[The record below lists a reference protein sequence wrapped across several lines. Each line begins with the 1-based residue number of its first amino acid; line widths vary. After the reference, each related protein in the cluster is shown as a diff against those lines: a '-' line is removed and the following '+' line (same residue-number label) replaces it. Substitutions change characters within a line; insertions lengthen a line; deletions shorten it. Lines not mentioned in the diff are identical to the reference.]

1 MSLAGASAVRRPL
14 FPLRRRACKF
24 FCGRICLRAENLLP
38 RASRIESG
46 LPTAS
51 LWRFVLLFESVAFA
65 MGTPQAGGAA
75 PSGGDMLMQFVPLI
89 LMFAIFWFL
98 LIRPQQKRAKAHK
111 QMLAEL
117 KRGDHVMTSS
127 GLIGR
132 IMEIS
137 EEEVVIECGD
147 AKLRMSR
154 GAIGGLIGK
163 SAEKAEAKAEEKK

>member
-1 MSLAGASAVRRPL
+1 
-14 FPLRRRACKF
+14 
-24 FCGRICLRAENLLP
+24 
-38 RASRIESG
+38 
-46 LPTAS
+46 
-51 LWRFVLLFESVAFA
+51 

-163 SAEKAEAKAEEKK
+163 SAEKAEAKAEETFRSCFGIGNGCGSGVILSAGGRRAVSGGSGSGRPPLSVFTDISIKCGRYPK

>member
-1 MSLAGASAVRRPL
+1 M
-14 FPLRRRACKF
+14 
-24 FCGRICLRAENLLP
+24 
-38 RASRIESG
+38 
-46 LPTAS
+46 
-51 LWRFVLLFESVAFA
+51 LFESVAFA

-137 EEEVVIECGD
+137 EE
-147 AKLRMSR
+147 
-154 GAIGGLIGK
+154 
-163 SAEKAEAKAEEKK
+163 